1 MSNIHKKILI
11 IAEAGVNHN
20 GDIDIA
26 KELIVQSAKCG
37 ADYIKFQSFT
47 ADEIVTKNSKMAKYQ
62 KKNTKYKSQY
72 EMLKK
77 LEFKNEWYFDLIQKC
92 KDNNIKFLSSAFDIS
107 SIKKVSKY
115 NHDFLKIPS
124 GEITNF
130 VYLKEI
136 SKQKKNILL
145 STGMSSYG
153 EIEDAISIL
162 TSYKKNKKKII
173 LLHCTSEYP
182 TPFQEVN
189 LRVLSTLKNTFNLE
203 VGFSDH
209 SKGINI
215 PIASAAFGI
224 KVLEKHFTLNT
235 SMDGPDHSS
244 SLDPIDFKR
253 MVKGIREVEKSLGS
267 SRKSPTPSELKNKLI
282 VRKSIVAKTKIKK
295 GDKFSFQNLDYKR
308 PGDGLSPMR
317 VQDILGREASKDF
330 EIDEKIII

>member
-1 MSNIHKKILI
+1 
-11 IAEAGVNHN
+11 
-20 GDIDIA
+20 
-26 KELIVQSAKCG
+26 
-37 ADYIKFQSFT
+37 
-47 ADEIVTKNSKMAKYQ
+47 
-62 KKNTKYKSQY
+62 
-72 EMLKK
+72 MLKK